1 MTKTAVIL
9 GMAGAGRFQWQGAV
23 CCHLGGL
30 QLAKW
35 RLGAHCGAARCAP
48 GNGPF
53 GATFI
58 SLTVEIIFLAANPGN
73 RGLAKTLLPP
83 GGLGDVVG
91 TVPLPTTWTKNGR
104 TAVFGPC
111 GGQGGGGRF
120 WPAQKRFFAFTKAA
134 TAAIPK
140 PPRWHRCSGL
150 AVPRLFC

>member
-1 MTKTAVIL
+1 
-9 GMAGAGRFQWQGAV
+9 MAGAGRFQWQGAV

-48 GNGPF
+48 GNWPF
-53 GATFI
+53 GAIFI

-73 RGLAKTLLPP
+73 WGLAKTLLPP

-104 TAVFGPC
+104 TAVLGPC

-120 WPAQKRFFAFTKAA
+120 WPAQKRFFAPTKAA
-134 TAAIPK
+134 
-140 PPRWHRCSGL
+140 SGW
-150 AVPRLFC
+150 